1 MTAQVEFFCSPDEE
15 REVLSYLVNADA
27 MEIFDVHDDQLT
39 PWKPFSIDDLPDWP
53 DPLHIYVWKPTHGS
67 LIWHTSRPEIA
78 GPTHRSFVINFF
90 AHEKWN
96 ELGLSGNDKMLDT
109 DRSPILCYQR
119 GTVHEG
125 KQGPNL
131 VLAPPSNLGRAGAD
145 YERWVK
151 RSLAWIR
158 RRGKIIHDWR
168 QQSETIPNPD
178 MLLSTI
184 YAFPDVRED
193 LASENHNFALF
204 VQSRT

>member
-15 REVLSYLVNADA
+15 REVLRHLSNVDA
-27 MEIFDVHDDQLT
+27 IEFFDVHEDRLT
-39 PWKPFSIDDLPDWP
+39 PRNSFSIDDLPDWP
-53 DPLHIYVWKPTHGS
+53 DPLHIYLWQPTYGP

-78 GPTHRSFVINFF
+78 GSTHRSFVMNFF
-90 AHEKWN
+90 AHEKWD

-119 GTVHEG
+119 GTVH
-125 KQGPNL
+125 KNKLGPNL
-131 VLAPPSNLGRAGAD
+131 VLAPPSNLRRVGAD

-158 RRGKIIHDWR
+158 RRGKIVHDWR

-178 MLLSTI
+178 MLLNTI

-193 LASENHNFALF
+193 LASRNHNFALF
-204 VQSRT
+204 VQPRT